1 MKSEGKI
8 VVVMMFGLQA
18 FQFNSKY
25 LLAIHDHVYSSQF
38 GTFIG
43 NCQKERE
50 VNTQYLS
57 LKKYLYSILFVSDPV
72 DSPCLVGFIFFS
84 SAESRGYIYYNYFTE
99 IIFPHSF
106 WKKLFPCLL
115 KLHDIFSSV
124 SYPLSVHL

>member
-57 LKKYLYSILFVSDPV
+57 LKKYLYSFKNFFYNILPF
-72 DSPCLVGFIFFS
+72 L
-84 SAESRGYIYYNYFTE
+84 AEKN
-99 IIFPHSF
+99 
-106 WKKLFPCLL
+106 LFL
-115 KLHDIFSSV
+115 F
-124 SYPLSVHL
+124 